1 MKLQRTASCFAALAI
16 GIGQMYLLVFCW
28 AYIAIYNPLPSWLI
42 AHGILGTSL
51 KSLLFVTDFV
61 LSVCLSFPAAYCL
74 IRLRPRNLALYLGLA
89 IVPEFLWQNRLFLG
103 GEPMPLDFSA
113 FLPGMLSEL
122 LVLPV
127 AVFVLLRTGASV
139 TPNNSFKPK
148 PLRGSA

>member
-16 GIGQMYLLVFCW
+16 GIVQMYLIVFCW
-28 AYIAIYNPLPSWLI
+28 AYIAIYNPLPTWLI
-42 AHGILGTSL
+42 AHGIHGASL

-61 LSVCLSFPAAYCL
+61 LSLCLSLPAAYCL
-74 IRLRPRNLALYLGLA
+74 IRLRPRNLALHLGLA
-89 IVPEFLWQNRLFLG
+89 IIPALLWQYRLLLG

-113 FLPGMLSEL
+113 FLPGILSEI

-127 AVFVLLRTGASV
+127 AVFILLRIRASV

>member
-1 MKLQRTASCFAALAI
+1 MKLQRAASCFAALAT
-16 GIGQMYLLVFCW
+16 GIVQMYLLAFCW

-42 AHGILGTSL
+42 AHGVHGVSL
-51 KSLLFVTDFV
+51 KSLLFLTDFV
-61 LSVCLSFPAAYCL
+61 LSLCLSLPAAYCL
-74 IRLRPRNLALYLGLA
+74 IRLRPRNLALYLALA
-89 IVPEFLWQNRLFLG
+89 VIPAFLWQNRLLLG

-113 FLPGMLSEL
+113 FLPGILAEL

-127 AVFVLLRTGASV
+127 AVFVLLRARASV